1 MKKML
6 KQAQLCADKIYENK
20 NNKIKVTSHI
30 DADGITSAGV
40 ICKTLERAGIEYDV
54 QFVKQLDDLAIDAL
68 ADEGNDLN
76 IFTDLGSGMLD
87 QINAHD
93 MNIVVSDHH
102 EIHGETECHIN
113 PHMFG
118 LNGSHAISGVGTTY
132 LVSNMM
138 DRSNYDLA
146 DIVMVGAIGDMQ
158 NRKFN
163 RLEMLNREIMEY
175 GKKHGVVNNIKDL
188 SMFGKQ
194 TRPVHKMIEFASD
207 PYLPGLTGNEDA
219 CIDFLHGIKADY
231 VLGETPKLWYQLNPD
246 EKRKIVTGI
255 MQYCLRNSIPS
266 YKTERLLTESYILCN
281 EEEGTELRDA
291 MEYSTLLNSTG
302 RYEEAEI
309 GLSVVMGDREVGFD
323 NAKNLLAQHRKNLVD
338 GMKFVKENG
347 IIELDNFQYFYS
359 GKRIPQTIVGIVA
372 GMCMSSV
379 PNRHIP
385 IIGMSDTDEG
395 DKIKISARGT
405 QDLIRRG
412 LNLSVAL
419 NEVTSQF
426 EEGVGG
432 GHDIAAGATIKIQDK
447 DKFIELFNQKLGE
460 QLKT

>member
-1 MKKML
+1 
-6 KQAQLCADKIYENK
+6 
-20 NNKIKVTSHI
+20 
-30 DADGITSAGV
+30 
-40 ICKTLERAGIEYDV
+40 
-54 QFVKQLDDLAIDAL
+54 
-68 ADEGNDLN
+68 
-76 IFTDLGSGMLD
+76 
-87 QINAHD
+87 
-93 MNIVVSDHH
+93 
-102 EIHGETECHIN
+102 
-113 PHMFG
+113 
-118 LNGSHAISGVGTTY
+118 
-132 LVSNMM
+132 
-138 DRSNYDLA
+138 
-146 DIVMVGAIGDMQ
+146 
-158 NRKFN
+158 
-163 RLEMLNREIMEY
+163 
-175 GKKHGVVNNIKDL
+175 
-188 SMFGKQ
+188 
-194 TRPVHKMIEFASD
+194 
-207 PYLPGLTGNEDA
+207 
-219 CIDFLHGIKADY
+219 
-231 VLGETPKLWYQLNPD
+231 
-246 EKRKIVTGI
+246 
-255 MQYCLRNSIPS
+255 
-266 YKTERLLTESYILCN
+266 
-281 EEEGTELRDA
+281 
-291 MEYSTLLNSTG
+291 LNSTG